1 MMEDTLK
8 KFKEQHLENYKSAI
22 LETIKNNTNVLVDED
37 LMSLVK
43 KPPLDSMD
51 VIKSKF
57 LDLAKKNKVV
67 LDTEVLDKILEKY
80 RKSLLKCCIEVKK
93 IRLDSLNSL
102 VNDYKFEKETD
113 IIKIRKKDLEI
124 INKKIKKILKD
135 NFKDSVDNEIIKKI
149 NSVFV
154 SVEDEAKL
162 KKINE
167 DISKFVSGSY
177 QRQQIEN
184 VDIKILVKDTT
195 LINGVKEQSERYLFT
210 LENSRLYNEELEN

>member
-67 LDTEVLDKILEKY
+67 LDAEVLDKILEKY

-102 VNDYKFEKETD
+102 VNNYKFEKETD
-113 IIKIRKKDLEI
+113 IIKVRKKDLEV

-167 DISKFVSGSY
+167 DITKFVNGSY